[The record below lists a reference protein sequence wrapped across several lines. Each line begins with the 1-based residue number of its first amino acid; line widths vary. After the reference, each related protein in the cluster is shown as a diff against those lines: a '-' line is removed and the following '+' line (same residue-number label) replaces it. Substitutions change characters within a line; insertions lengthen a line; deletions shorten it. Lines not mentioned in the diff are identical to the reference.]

1 MDADFGLTLCQNTD
15 AACNARSQY
24 HGGGTAIGKRKTE
37 YIQIAIYG
45 KQIFYMEQTAGK
57 QIFYNIGAV
66 FIQEMTEDY
75 DSRTAYN
82 RTNGIV
88 KDINSNTKEQHIKK
102 GCQYFIG

>member
-57 QIFYNIGAV
+57 QIFYNIPYYP
-66 FIQEMTEDY
+66 FQF
-75 DSRTAYN
+75 SRFKN
-82 RTNGIV
+82 LL
-88 KDINSNTKEQHIKK
+88 
-102 GCQYFIG
+102 YFCRLQR